1 MKPVLLLT
9 GCAGYQ
15 ALVAFCLVL
24 WEVVEVGR
32 SAAFLFSGVAC
43 SCESPSPL
51 LQGWVAPE
59 FADVVL
65 MVARDLA
72 MVVERVRV
80 PSSARSSWRCVV
92 VRLLHIL
99 GLCIAPDCVFSLC
112 ASSLDPAAFLWQDY
126 FRVMLMA

>member
-9 GCAGYQ
+9 GCASCR

-32 SAAFLFSGVAC
+32 SAASLFLV
-43 SCESPSPL
+43 SPALARL
-51 LQGWVAPE
+51 LSLLREWVAPE
-59 FADVVL
+59 CADVVL

-99 GLCIAPDCVFSLC
+99 GLCISPDCVFSLC
-112 ASSLDPAAFLWQDY
+112 VSFS
-126 FRVMLMA
+126 

>member
-9 GCAGYQ
+9 GCASYQ
-15 ALVAFCLVL
+15 ALVILCLVCGKWWKL
-24 WEVVEVGR
+24 DVLLR
-32 SAAFLFSGVAC
+32 FCFLVPPTPVKLPPILR
-43 SCESPSPL
+43 E
-51 LQGWVAPE
+51 WVAPE
-59 FADVVL
+59 CADVVL

-99 GLCIAPDCVFSLC
+99 GLCISPDCVFSLC
-112 ASSLDPAAFLWQDY
+112 VSFLDPAAFLWQDY
-126 FRVMLMA
+126 SG